1 MSTHNECGTCT
12 LCCEILPIPEIPKP
26 ENVLCS
32 NCTKNQGCNIY
43 SSRPKS
49 CIDFRCLFIETD
61 MVEELR
67 PNKCNIIFEKITET
81 VYIGTRHKDNL
92 NDWNSVPVIN
102 YMKSLNEKGI
112 SIILT
117 SFTNSPKL
125 FILANGKTKEQI
137 LAEAMVEYNK
147 FKNK

>member
-1 MSTHNECGTCT
+1 MKKQNQCGSCT
-12 LCCEILPIPEIPKP
+12 LCCEILPIPEIQKP
-26 ENVLCS
+26 ENVLCQ
-32 NCTKNQGCNIY
+32 NCTKNSGCNIY

-49 CIDFRCLFIETD
+49 CIDFKCLFIETD

-81 VYIGTRHKDNL
+81 IYLGTRQKDNL
-92 NDWNSVPVIN
+92 ENWNTVPVKN

-112 SIILT
+112 SIILS
-117 SFTNSPKL
+117 SFTHSPKL
-125 FILANGKTKEQI
+125 FILTNGTTKEKV

-147 FKNK
+147 EYK